1 MTSHH
6 IWIQTAS
13 VLMSTKWLL
22 IWFHAV
28 WKIVAKCHN
37 RQTAKW
43 PQEEECASS
52 NESVLMWKERHEGSW
67 RGAAI
72 GPVGAGGTRR
82 VKVEVCCVQIH
93 SLAPSWLGLWVG
105 KRQAY
110 LLCSPPGD
118 LPLQFKVVE
127 GEEKACVGITLVRG
141 EATFWL
147 SPNFLSV
154 VFQAKSKTSLSPPS
168 S

>member
-13 VLMSTKWLL
+13 VLRSAKWLL

-37 RQTAKW
+37 RRTAKW
-43 PQEEECASS
+43 PQEEECASN

-93 SLAPSWLGLWVG
+93 SLALSCLGLWVG

-110 LLCSPPGD
+110 LLYSPPGD
-118 LPLQFKVVE
+118 LPFAIQGGRGGRE
-127 GEEKACVGITLVRG
+127 GLCGDHPCEG

-147 SPNFLSV
+147 SPKFLSV